1 MTCESD
7 TCTLAAG
14 YLTISVTYGLLSNIH
29 VYLNIVRVP
38 LISDMIIIGAKLT
51 DECFGAV

>member
-14 YLTISVTYGLLSNIH
+14 YLTISVTYGLMDNI
-29 VYLNIVRVP
+29 YLNIVRAP
-38 LISDMIIIGAKLT
+38 LISDIIIGGAKLT
-51 DECFGAV
+51 AECFGSV

>member
-1 MTCESD
+1 MICESD

-29 VYLNIVRVP
+29 EYLNIVRVP
-38 LISDMIIIGAKLT
+38 LISDIIIGGAKLT